1 MNRCGWV
8 RMLTLLV
15 LALGLSPLSAQDN
28 QAQTQVEVGIQNPAQ
43 IEQAAEE
50 VLTGIEG
57 LEDADARVSGGVLTI
72 SGTADDSSVIED
84 AEQAV
89 IAATGAERVQNE
101 IELSLDFQDRTRG
114 AANRVS
120 ERVEDWIAYL
130 PVIPVAFV
138 MLLFFALL
146 AWLLGKLR
154 WPYTH
159 FTRNPFLQDIIRKVT
174 QGGVL
179 LVGVLLALE
188 ILDAMA
194 LVGGVLGAAGVAG
207 IAIGF
212 AFKDLIENYIA
223 SVLLSLRQPFRPK
236 DHVVIDGYEG
246 LVTAMNSRS
255 TVLTTFDGN
264 VVRIPNAVVFK
275 TTLINYTS
283 DRRRR
288 FKFSAGVGYDVNLPQ
303 AIEIGVETLLSTQG
317 VMSEPKPQAVV
328 SKLGDSSITV
338 DLYAWVDQDESDF
351 FKVRSNAMQNVKAQY
366 DKFNIDM
373 PEPIYKIR
381 IEGNQPPGTPQ
392 GEPAQEPRTTIE
404 HEDETATGDV
414 RRDDTIEDM
423 VNESADQGSDNL
435 LSRDAPAE

>member
-8 RMLTLLV
+8 RMLTVLV
-15 LALGLSPLSAQDN
+15 LALSLAPVSAQESPG
-28 QAQTQVEVGIQNPAQ
+28 QAQPEVGIQDPAQ

-89 IAATGAERVQNE
+89 MAATGADRVNNK
-101 IELSLDFQDRTRG
+101 IELSLDLQDRTRG

-130 PVIPVAFV
+130 PVIPVALAL
-138 MLLFFALL
+138 LLFFALL
-146 AWLLGKLR
+146 AWLLGKLS

-159 FTRNPFLQDIIRKVT
+159 FTRNPFLQDIIRRVT
-174 QGGVL
+174 QSAVL

-303 AIEIGVETLLSTQG
+303 AIEIGVETLLNTQG

-351 FKVRSNAMQNVKAQY
+351 FKVRSNAMQNVKAQF

-381 IEGNQPPGTPQ
+381 FEGDQPSAITQSTPAA
-392 GEPAQEPRTTIE
+392 EPSVRSE
-404 HEDETATGDV
+404 HADETATGDV

-423 VNESADQGSDNL
+423 VNESADRGSDNL
-435 LSRDAPAE
+435 LSKDAPAE